1 LREHDVQSL
10 NREWLLTRVKHTETH
25 ALPRI
30 GHEVIVSFLDGN
42 SDQPIITG
50 RTHHAA
56 NNQLIEA
63 GTEIHHKAGGSFIKV
78 DPSGV
83 TLSGPMVNM
92 NTGGAL
98 TEVYRDHIGQAGDS
112 RIWTLER
119 LHEATAHGCSKVSQ
133 QERWLRI
140 ALQIDTPILSEPTL
154 RNLAVNAEM
163 PAEDR
168 LIAMERFVE
177 SEHATA

>member
-1 LREHDVQSL
+1 
-10 NREWLLTRVKHTETH
+10 
-25 ALPRI
+25 
-30 GHEVIVSFLDGN
+30 
-42 SDQPIITG
+42 
-50 RTHHAA
+50 
-56 NNQLIEA
+56 
-63 GTEIHHKAGGSFIKV
+63 
-78 DPSGV
+78 
-83 TLSGPMVNM
+83 M

-98 TEVYRDHIGQAGDS
+98 TEVYRDHIGQAGDP